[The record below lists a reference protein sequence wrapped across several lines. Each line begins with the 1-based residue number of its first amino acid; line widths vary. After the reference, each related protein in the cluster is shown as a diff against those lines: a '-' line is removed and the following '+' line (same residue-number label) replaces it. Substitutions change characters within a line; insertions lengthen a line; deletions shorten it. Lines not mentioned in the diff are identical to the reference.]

1 MSRLGINYGS
11 NINSNKQISAKSGS
25 KTNLSINLVPGLM
38 NNNNSIQ
45 FQNKNINNNNN
56 NFSSKMS
63 LNQSLSNDDILLSST
78 NVTEQNYNN

>member
-11 NINSNKQISAKSGS
+11 NTNSNKHISAKSGS
-25 KTNLSINLVPGLM
+25 KTNLSINLVPGLI
-38 NNNNSIQ
+38 NNNQIQSI
-45 FQNKNINNNNN
+45 NKNINNN